1 LIVFLESQSKIGGKL
16 NLDTKMLSNYQAA
29 IEAALIRKEISSRE
43 IPDENRSR
51 QRGNTFEL
59 RNSEGKVVS
68 RISMERVE
76 QLKDPEVLVKAIN
89 AAHPNVQVTREQL
102 EEEAQKRKVE
112 MIAKQRKGREEL
124 LNAMEAKGIK
134 RWDYKHLRLDYK
146 GRGITQEINLLD
158 IDGDRVRGW
167 TDNFSNKEVPSLP
180 EILNK
185 LGDDGWEMISH
196 VVNQDLSANGTTMH
210 YYNFKREKL

>member
-1 LIVFLESQSKIGGKL
+1 
-16 NLDTKMLSNYQAA
+16 MLSNYEAA

-43 IPDENRSR
+43 IPVENRSG
-51 QRGNTFEL
+51 QRGNIFEL
-59 RNSEGKVVS
+59 KNSNGKVVS
-68 RISMERVE
+68 KISMERVE
-76 QLKDPEVLVKAIN
+76 QLKDPEALAKAI
-89 AAHPNVQVTREQL
+89 AAAQPKVQVSKEEL
-102 EEEAQKRKVE
+102 EAEAKNRKEE
-112 MIAKQRKGREEL
+112 MIAKQKAERVEL
-124 LNAMEAKGIK
+124 LNAMQAKGIK

-158 IDGDRVRGW
+158 IDGERVRGW
-167 TDNFSNKEVPSLP
+167 SDNFSNKEVPSLP

-196 VVNQDLSANGTTMH
+196 VVNQDLAQNGTTMH

>member
-1 LIVFLESQSKIGGKL
+1 
-16 NLDTKMLSNYQAA
+16 MLSNFEAA
-29 IEAALIRKEISSRE
+29 VEAALIRKEISSKE
-43 IPDENRSR
+43 IADENRSG
-51 QRGNTFEL
+51 QRGNIFEL
-59 RNSEGKVVS
+59 KNSNGKVVS

-76 QLKDPEVLVKAIN
+76 QLKDPEKLEQAKEAAKPKPVIPKEELEAQAQAEREALIEKKKA
-89 AAHPNVQVTREQL
+89 
-102 EEEAQKRKVE
+102 EEA
-112 MIAKQRKGREEL
+112 AF
-124 LNAMEAKGIK
+124 LNTLKEKGIK

-158 IDGDRVRGW
+158 IDGERVRGW
-167 TDNFSNKEVPSLP
+167 SDNFSSREVPSLP

-196 VVNQDLSANGTTMH
+196 VVNQDLAANGTTMH

>member
-1 LIVFLESQSKIGGKL
+1 
-16 NLDTKMLSNYQAA
+16 MLSNFEAA
-29 IEAALIRKEISSRE
+29 VEAALIRKEISSKE
-43 IPDENRSR
+43 IADENKSG
-51 QRGNTFEL
+51 QRGNNFEL
-59 RNSEGKVVS
+59 KNSNGKVVS

-76 QLKDPEVLVKAIN
+76 QLKDPEKLAQAKEAAKPKPVIPKEELEAQAQAEREALIEKKKA
-89 AAHPNVQVTREQL
+89 
-102 EEEAQKRKVE
+102 EEA
-112 MIAKQRKGREEL
+112 AF
-124 LNAMEAKGIK
+124 LNTLKEKGIK

-158 IDGDRVRGW
+158 IDGERIRGW
-167 TDNFSNKEVPSLP
+167 SDNFSSKEVPSLP

-196 VVNQDLSANGTTMH
+196 VVNQDLAANGTTMH

>member
-1 LIVFLESQSKIGGKL
+1 
-16 NLDTKMLSNYQAA
+16 MLSNFEAA
-29 IEAALIRKEISSRE
+29 VEAALIRKEISSKE
-43 IPDENRSR
+43 IADENRSG
-51 QRGNTFEL
+51 QRGNNFEL
-59 RNSEGKVVS
+59 KNSNGKVVI

-76 QLKDPEVLVKAIN
+76 QLKDPEALAKAIT
-89 AAHPNVQVTREQL
+89 AAQPKVQVSKEEL
-102 EEEAQKRKVE
+102 EAEAQKRKEE
-112 MIAKQRKGREEL
+112 MIAKQKADRDAL

-158 IDGDRVRGW
+158 IDGERIRGW
-167 TDNFSNKEVPSLP
+167 SDNFSSKEVPTLP

-196 VVNQDLSANGTTMH
+196 VVNQDLAANGTTMH